1 MMVGSDLRR
10 GFRRGFRLATAP
22 PALGGWL
29 IAALEG
35 NDFGDELLLAV
46 LIEGDGGVLG
56 IDLGDHTKTVLFVN
70 NSRRNCH

>member
-1 MMVGSDLRR
+1 MASSDLR
-10 GFRRGFRLATAP
+10 GFRFATPP

-29 IAALEG
+29 IAALEA

-46 LIEGDGGVLG
+46 LIEVDGGVLG

-70 NSRRNCH
+70 NPRRNCH